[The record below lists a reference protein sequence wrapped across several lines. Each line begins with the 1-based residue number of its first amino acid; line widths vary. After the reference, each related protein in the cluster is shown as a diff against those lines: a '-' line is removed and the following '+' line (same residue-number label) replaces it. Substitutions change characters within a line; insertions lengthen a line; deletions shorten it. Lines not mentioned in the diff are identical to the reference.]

1 MRFPEINRALWRSA
15 SRQAHLAATA
25 AIGHRYPVAVIDA
38 PGFVLL
44 ALPLAG
50 SLYIMTGLA
59 RRLATAGLRWS
70 TGHPARPTLLALAAC
85 PAPRASAASGRC
97 TASSAAGSRL
107 PDGGRRRLRRG
118 GWRDGYLGWARL
130 PPSNRMTSA
139 FM

>member
-50 SLYIMTGLA
+50 ALYIMTGLA

-70 TGHPARPTLLALAAC
+70 TGHPGRRTLLALAAC
-85 PAPRASAASGRC
+85 PAPWASAASGRC
-97 TASSAAGSRL
+97 KASSAGWK
-107 PDGGRRRLRRG
+107 PPPGRRQEAAAPRGLAGRL
-118 GWRDGYLGWARL
+118 LGLEADPAVEPDDL
-130 PPSNRMTSA
+130 G
-139 FM
+139 